1 MQRYA
6 SVSQNCVFCKIV
18 LGVHLHVS
26 VSEREGGDGKK
37 ETREEAIRERER
49 EKIDREIVIQN
60 EI

>member
-1 MQRYA
+1 M
-6 SVSQNCVFCKIV
+6 

>member
-1 MQRYA
+1 M
-6 SVSQNCVFCKIV
+6 SQNCVFCKIV